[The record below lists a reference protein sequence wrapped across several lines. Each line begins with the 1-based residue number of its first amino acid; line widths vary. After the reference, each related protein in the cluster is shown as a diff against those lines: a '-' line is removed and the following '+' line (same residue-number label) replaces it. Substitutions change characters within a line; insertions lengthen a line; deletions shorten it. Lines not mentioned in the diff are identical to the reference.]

1 MKVSTIPVAVIPVL
15 LIVSALNCSDMGHDP
30 NTAGGPLMASTL
42 SVVLVA
48 GGQASVTI
56 SGGLPPYEIQQQPDP
71 LLASA
76 QFVNPGINPA
86 TLLITVPTTVSIGG
100 TTQVRIRDA
109 HHDDAMIESPQ
120 HDVELRI
127 DITVSASQSVS
138 FSSNIQPIFNNN
150 CSGCHPGGGA
160 PFSLESGAS
169 YGNLV
174 NVTATTG
181 PCAGMPRVKPFHAD
195 SSALF
200 KRIAGT
206 CGTQMPIGGSA
217 LSAAEQNLIATW
229 INQGANNN

>member
-1 MKVSTIPVAVIPVL
+1 MKLRTIPVVVIPVL
-15 LIVSALNCSDMGHDP
+15 LTIGALSCSDMGHDL
-30 NTAGGPLMASTL
+30 NTAGGPLRASTL
-42 SVVLVA
+42 SVSLVA

-56 SGGLPPYEIQQQPDP
+56 SGGLPPYEIHQQPDP
-71 LLASA
+71 SLASA
-76 QFVNPGINPA
+76 QFVNPGISPA
-86 TLLITVPTTVSIGG
+86 TLLLTAPTTVNIGG

-120 HDVELRI
+120 HDDELRI

-138 FSSNIQPIFNNN
+138 FSSSIQPLFNSN

-160 PFSLESGAS
+160 PFSLESGVS

-200 KRIAGT
+200 RRIAGT

-217 LSAAEQNLIATW
+217 LSQAQQNLIATW
-229 INQGANNN
+229 INQGASNN